1 MKTSPSFARRTKLST
16 AFCGPGWMCWSS
28 ARAWS
33 REAEPVRLLLIN
45 RFFHPDQSATAQL
58 LTDLA
63 VGLAMY
69 GIGVTVLTGRLGYL
83 GDVTTLPNEE
93 QYQGVTVRRV
103 WSTRFG
109 RLSPLGRL
117 FDYLSFYL
125 SSTWTAGLTKDADC
139 LVVLSDPPMLSVLA
153 AFLGRLKRWKTIC
166 WLQDVFPDIAVRA
179 GLLQEGLLTRL
190 LRWAAQWSLR
200 MSDRVIVVGRCME
213 RRLLAVGLQPHRVVL
228 ISNWADGD
236 HLTPVASEDNWFRK
250 QHGLEGQIVVMYSG
264 NLGIVHETEALI
276 PLIHYLQGMRE
287 VCFLFVGEGQGKTR
301 LQNWASQEKLE
312 SVRFLGYQNKEHLR
326 YSLSAGDIHLV
337 TLRSEMEG
345 LSVPSKVYG
354 IMAVGRPVVFIG
366 PDGSEV
372 ASLIRESGCG
382 EVFFPQESEKAA
394 LAILHLAQDYR
405 RRESLGSAGRRYFET
420 FLDKRYAIQRFRAV
434 LQDMME
440 I

>member
-1 MKTSPSFARRTKLST
+1 M
-16 AFCGPGWMCWSS
+16 
-28 ARAWS
+28 
-33 REAEPVRLLLIN
+33 RLLFIN
-45 RFFHPDQSATAQL
+45 RFFHPDQSATAQM

-63 VGLAMY
+63 EGLAVS
-69 GIGVTVLTGRLGYL
+69 GTAVTVLTGRLGYL
-83 GDVTTLPNEE
+83 GGETAVPCEE
-93 QYQGVTVRRV
+93 QYKGVTVRRV

-109 RLSPLGRL
+109 RQSALGRL

-125 SSTWTAGLTKDADC
+125 ASVWAAVQTRDVDC
-139 LVVLSDPPMLSVLA
+139 VVVLSDPPILSVQAVL
-153 AFLGRLKRWKTIC
+153 LGRLKGWKTVC
-166 WLQDVFPDIAVRA
+166 WLQDVFPEIAVRA
-179 GLLQEGLLTRL
+179 GTLREGLRARL
-190 LRWAAQWSLR
+190 LRWAANWSLR
-200 MSDRVIVVGRCME
+200 SSDRVIVVGRCME
-213 RRLLAVGLQPHRVVL
+213 RCLLAFGLQRDRVVL
-228 ISNWADGD
+228 IPNWADGD
-236 HLTPVASEDNWFRK
+236 HLTPVAPEDNWFRK

-264 NLGIVHETEALI
+264 NLGVVHETEALI
-276 PLIHYLQGMRE
+276 PLIRYLRGMRE

-382 EVFFPQESEKAA
+382 EVFFPKESEKAA

-405 RRESLGSAGRRYFET
+405 RREYLGQAGRHFFDN
-420 FLDKRYAIQRFRAV
+420 FLDKRFAIQRFQMV
-434 LQDMME
+434 FQDLMAE
-440 I
+440 T

>member
-1 MKTSPSFARRTKLST
+1 MLF
-16 AFCGPGWMCWSS
+16 
-28 ARAWS
+28 
-33 REAEPVRLLLIN
+33 IN

-63 VGLAMY
+63 VGLATN
-69 GIGVTVLTGRLGYL
+69 GFGVTVLTGRLGYL

-125 SSTWTAGLTKDADC
+125 SSAWTAGMAKGVDC
-139 LVVLSDPPMLSVLA
+139 LIVLSDPPILSVLA
-153 AFLGRLKRWKTIC
+153 ALLGRLKRWKTIC
-166 WLQDVFPDIAVRA
+166 WLQDVFPEIAIRA
-179 GLLQEGLLTRL
+179 GLLQEGLPVRL

-213 RRLLAVGLQPHRVVL
+213 RRILAVGLQPDRVVL

-236 HLTPVASEDNWFRK
+236 KLTPVAPDENWFRK
-250 QHGLEGQIVVMYSG
+250 RQELEGKVVIMYSG
-264 NLGIVHETEALI
+264 NLGVVHETESLI
-276 PLIHYLQGMRE
+276 PVVRRLSAMPE
-287 VCFLFVGEGQGKTR
+287 MCVLFVGEGQGKDR
-301 LQNWASQEKLE
+301 LEDWVCRERLKN
-312 SVRFLGYQNKEHLR
+312 VRFVGYQAKEHLR

-337 TLRSEMEG
+337 TLRVEMEG

-366 PDGSEV
+366 PEKSEV
-372 ASLIRESGCG
+372 AALVRDAGCG
-382 EVFFPQESEKAA
+382 EVFAPGESEKAA
-394 LAILHLAQDYR
+394 QAILDLARDCH
-405 RRESLGSAGRRYFET
+405 RRERLGLAGRRYFEH
-420 FLDKRYAIQRFRAV
+420 FLDKPLALQRFYEV
-434 LQDMME
+434 IQHMMVGSGGGE
-440 I
+440 

>member
-1 MKTSPSFARRTKLST
+1 
-16 AFCGPGWMCWSS
+16 
-28 ARAWS
+28 
-33 REAEPVRLLLIN
+33 IN
-45 RFFHPDQSATAQL
+45 RFFHPDQSATAQM

-63 VGLAMY
+63 EGLAVA
-69 GIGVTVLTGRLGYL
+69 GAGCLWLPGRLGYL
-83 GDVTTLPNEE
+83 GGETAVPREE
-93 QYQGVTVRRV
+93 QYKGVVVRRL

-109 RLSPLGRL
+109 RHTALGRL

-125 SSTWTAGLTKDADC
+125 ASAWAAVQTKDVDC
-139 LVVLSDPPMLSVLA
+139 VVVLSDPPILSLQAVL
-153 AFLGRLKRWKTIC
+153 LGRLKGWRTVC
-166 WLQDVFPDIAVRA
+166 WLQDVFPDIAVRT
-179 GLLQEGLLTRL
+179 GTMREGLLARL
-190 LRWAAQWSLR
+190 LRWAANWSLR
-200 MSDRVIVVGRCME
+200 SSDRVIVVGRCME
-213 RRLLAVGLQPHRVVL
+213 QCVLAFGLQRDRVVL
-228 ISNWADGD
+228 IPNWADGD
-236 HLTPVASEDNWFRK
+236 HLTPVAPEDNWFRK

-264 NLGIVHETEALI
+264 NLGVVHETEALI
-276 PLIHYLQGMRE
+276 PLIHYLRGMRE

-366 PDGSEV
+366 PDKSEV

-420 FLDKRYAIQRFRAV
+420 VLDKRYAIQRFRAV
-434 LQDMME
+434 LQDMMAE
-440 I
+440 T

>member
-1 MKTSPSFARRTKLST
+1 M
-16 AFCGPGWMCWSS
+16 
-28 ARAWS
+28 
-33 REAEPVRLLLIN
+33 RLLFIN
-45 RFFHPDQSATAQL
+45 RFFHPDQSATAQM

-63 VGLAMY
+63 EGLAVS
-69 GIGVTVLTGRLGYL
+69 GTAVTVLTGRLGYL
-83 GDVTTLPNEE
+83 GGETAVPSEE
-93 QYQGVTVRRV
+93 QYKGVTVRRV

-109 RLSPLGRL
+109 RQSALGRL

-125 SSTWTAGLTKDADC
+125 SSVWAAVQTRDVDC
-139 LVVLSDPPMLSVLA
+139 VVVLSDPPILSVQAVL
-153 AFLGRLKRWKTIC
+153 LGRLKGWKTVC
-166 WLQDVFPDIAVRA
+166 WLQDVFPEIAVRA
-179 GLLQEGLLTRL
+179 DTLREGLRARL
-190 LRWAAQWSLR
+190 LRWAANWSLR
-200 MSDRVIVVGRCME
+200 SSDRVIVVGRCME
-213 RRLLAVGLQPHRVVL
+213 RCLLAFGLQRDRLVL
-228 ISNWADGD
+228 IPNWADGD
-236 HLTPVASEDNWFRK
+236 HLTPVAPEDNWFRK

-264 NLGIVHETEALI
+264 NLGVVHETEALI
-276 PLIHYLQGMRE
+276 PLIHYLRGMRE

-312 SVRFLGYQNKEHLR
+312 SVRFLRYQNKEHLR

-337 TLRSEMEG
+337 TLRSKMEG

-372 ASLIRESGCG
+372 ASLVRESGCG
-382 EVFFPQESEKAA
+382 EVFSPQESEKAA

-420 FLDKRYAIQRFRAV
+420 FLDKRCAIQRFQTV
-434 LQDMME
+434 FQDMMAE